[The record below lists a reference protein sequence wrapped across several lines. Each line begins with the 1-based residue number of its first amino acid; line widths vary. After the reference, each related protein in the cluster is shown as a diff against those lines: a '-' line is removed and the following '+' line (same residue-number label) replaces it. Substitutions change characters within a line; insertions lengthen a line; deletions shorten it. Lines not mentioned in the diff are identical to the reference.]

1 MVIFLFITIGDKK
14 YNIVHPKGR
23 KRWIVKKILEDKDY
37 SHLDAL
43 LDDVI
48 NLRQTPSRLDIHD
61 FELPDSIPKNIA
73 QSERPPKQQVIDA
86 HITRFSKPSHTE

>member
-1 MVIFLFITIGDKK
+1 MYFI
-14 YNIVHPKGR
+14 
-23 KRWIVKKILEDKDY
+23 ILDT
-37 SHLDAL
+37 L

-48 NLRQTPSRLDIHD
+48 HLRHIPSKLDIHN

-86 HITRFSKPSHTE
+86 HITRFSKHPQNN